1 MRRVTR
7 IEALDAAAYA
17 AALDGLAELL
27 VDAVDHGASVSM
39 LPGVSFEEAREWWLA
54 RTGEV
59 VDGTTTPFVAL
70 DGDRV
75 VGSVLL
81 IRARQ
86 PNQPHRAEI
95 AKVIVH
101 SVARRRGIGREL
113 LAAAEATARAAGRW
127 LLVLDTVP
135 GSEADAL
142 YRSTGWTEAGTIP
155 NFGLLPNGE
164 PGPTTYFWKD
174 LR

>member
-1 MRRVTR
+1 MRRVIR
-7 IEALDAAAYA
+7 IERLDAIAYDT
-17 AALDGLAELL
+17 ALPGLAALL
-27 VDAVDHGASVSM
+27 VDAVDDGASVSM
-39 LPGVSFEEAREWWLA
+39 LPGVTLDEARAWWVA
-54 RTGEV
+54 RAGDV
-59 VDGTTTPFVAL
+59 ADGTTSPFVAF

-86 PNQPHRAEI
+86 PNAPHRAEV

-101 SVARRRGIGREL
+101 PSARRQGLGRSL
-113 LAAAEATARAAGRW
+113 LAAAERTAREEGRW
-127 LLVLDTVP
+127 LLILDTVP
-135 GSEADAL
+135 GSDADAL
-142 YRSTGWTEAGTIP
+142 YRATGWHEAGTIP
-155 NFGLLPNGE
+155 NFGLLPTGE

>member
-1 MRRVTR
+1 MRRVIR
-7 IEALDAAAYA
+7 IEALGAAAYEV
-17 AALDGLAELL
+17 ALAGLAALL

-39 LPGVSFEEAREWWLA
+39 LPGVSHAEARGWWAA
-54 RTGEV
+54 RTHDV
-59 VDGTTTPFVAL
+59 ADDTTTPIVAF

-86 PNQPHRAEI
+86 PNAPHRAEI

-101 SVARRRGIGREL
+101 SSVRRRGIGRDL
-113 LAAAEATARAAGRW
+113 LAAAESTARAAGRW
-127 LLVLDTVP
+127 LLILDTVP

-142 YRSTGWTEAGTIP
+142 YRATGWHEAGTIP
-155 NFGLLPNGE
+155 NFGLLPTGE